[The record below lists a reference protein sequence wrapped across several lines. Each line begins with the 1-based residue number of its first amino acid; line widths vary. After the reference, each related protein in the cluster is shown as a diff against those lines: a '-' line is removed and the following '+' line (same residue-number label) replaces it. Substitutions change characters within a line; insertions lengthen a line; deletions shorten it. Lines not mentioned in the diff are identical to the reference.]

1 MKKTSFGFYL
11 IALSTVLAI
20 VGLVLYKNALVKT
33 GQVNT
38 FLILAIV
45 AGACAVIAAI
55 ALGKEIAN
63 VLAAAHVI
71 LMMAAVAVSIGPMV
85 NDIGLAYAGL
95 NQWSEIIPYFQFAG
109 VTCVGWLLSL
119 IASFAGIV
127 KKA

>member
-33 GQVNT
+33 DQVNT

-95 NQWSEIIPYFQFAG
+95 NQWSAIIPYFQFAG

>member
-33 GQVNT
+33 SMVNT

-45 AGACAVIAAI
+45 AGACACVAAI

-71 LMMAAVAVSIGPMV
+71 LLMAAVAVSIGPMV

-95 NQWSEIIPYFQFAG
+95 NQWSAITPYFTFVG
-109 VTCVGWLLSL
+109 VGCAGWLISL

>member
-45 AGACAVIAAI
+45 AGACACVAAI

-71 LMMAAVAVSIGPMV
+71 LLMAAVAVSIGPMV

-95 NQWSEIIPYFQFAG
+95 NQWSAITPYFHFVAVG
-109 VTCVGWLLSL
+109 CVGWLLSL

>member
-20 VGLVLYKNALVKT
+20 VGLVLYKNALVQT

-45 AGACAVIAAI
+45 AGACACLAAI
-55 ALGKEIAN
+55 VLGKEIAN

-95 NQWSEIIPYFQFAG
+95 NQWSAITPYFHFVG
-109 VTCVGWLLSL
+109 VACAGWLLSL

>member
-33 GQVNT
+33 SQVNT

-45 AGACAVIAAI
+45 AGACAIIAAI

-71 LMMAAVAVSIGPMV
+71 LLMAAVAVSIGPMV

-95 NQWSEIIPYFQFAG
+95 NQWSAIIPYFQFVG
-109 VTCVGWLLSL
+109 VACGGWLLSL
-119 IASFAGIV
+119 IASFSGIV

>member
-11 IALSTVLAI
+11 VALSTVLAI
-20 VGLVLYKNALVKT
+20 VGLVLYKNTLVQT

-38 FLILAIV
+38 FLILAII
-45 AGACAVIAAI
+45 AGACAVVAAI
-55 ALGKEIAN
+55 ATGKEIAN
-63 VLAAAHVI
+63 VLAAVHVV
-71 LMMAAVAVSIGPMV
+71 LMMAAVAVSIAPMV

-95 NQWSEIIPYFQFAG
+95 NQWSAITPYFHFVAVG
-109 VTCVGWLLSL
+109 CVGWLLSL

>member
-45 AGACAVIAAI
+45 AGACAILSAL

-95 NQWSEIIPYFQFAG
+95 NQWSAITPYFHFVG
-109 VTCVGWLLSL
+109 VACAGWLLSL

>member
-11 IALSTVLAI
+11 IALSTVLAV
-20 VGLVLYKNALVKT
+20 VGLVLYKNALVQT

-45 AGACAVIAAI
+45 AGVCACGAAI

-63 VLAAAHVI
+63 VLAAVHVI

-95 NQWSEIIPYFQFAG
+95 NQWSEITPDFHFVAVG
-109 VTCVGWLLSL
+109 CVGWLASL

>member
-1 MKKTSFGFYL
+1 MKKTSFGCYL
-11 IALSTVLAI
+11 VALSTVLAI
-20 VGLVLYKNALVKT
+20 VGLVLYKKALVQT

-45 AGACAVIAAI
+45 AGACAVLAAI

-71 LMMAAVAVSIGPMV
+71 LLMAAVAVSIGPMV

-95 NQWSEIIPYFQFAG
+95 NQWSAITPYFYFVG
-109 VTCVGWLLSL
+109 VACGGWLLSL
-119 IASFAGIV
+119 IASFSGIV

>member
-33 GQVNT
+33 SMVNT

-45 AGACAVIAAI
+45 AGACAIIAAI

-71 LMMAAVAVSIGPMV
+71 LLMAAVAVSIGPMV

-95 NQWSEIIPYFQFAG
+95 NQWSAITPYFTFVG
-109 VTCVGWLLSL
+109 VGCAGWLISL
-119 IASFAGIV
+119 IASFSGIV